1 MEQDQAWAERFAPTC
16 SNHPDLAAVFESPW
30 GRLAVL
36 LRHTLVPLTEEHPM
50 WLAETRASVRRLLAD
65 LRASG
70 LRGRVIVVQWVALAR
85 ADEILTTWR
94 CRYESDAVRR
104 AQLAGV
110 ARRYVLDERFLVA
123 CTAKRSIARA
133 TPRPDRESD
142 ILVGAGPWCSGPGV
156 ELTEDG
162 DLDRALGI
170 ATKPPSPLR
179 P

>member
-36 LRHTLVPLTEEHPM
+36 LRHTLVPLTEEHPT

-70 LRGRVIVVQWVALAR
+70 LRSRVIVVQWVALAR
-85 ADEILTTWR
+85 ADEILNTWR

-123 CTAKRSIARA
+123 CMAKRSIARA
-133 TPRPDRESD
+133 VPPPDREID
-142 ILVGAGPWCSGPGV
+142 LLIGAHPWCCAAGI
-156 ELTEDG
+156 ELAADG
-162 DLDRALGI
+162 DLDSAAGRG
-170 ATKPPSPLR
+170 T
-179 P
+179 